1 MNFKVYFDNNKP
13 SRCEHAKDI
22 NDLADFA
29 IVDNRRIIKS
39 LVVNA
44 LSDKDALVVAERLA
58 EKLNKV

>member
-1 MNFKVYFDNNKP
+1 MNFKVFFDNNKP

-22 NDLADFA
+22 NDVADFV
-29 IVDNRRIIKS
+29 IVDNRRVIKS
-39 LVVNA
+39 LVVSA

>member
-1 MNFKVYFDNNKP
+1 MNFKVFFDNNKA

-22 NDLADFA
+22 NDVADFA
-29 IVDNRRIIKS
+29 IVDNRRVIKS